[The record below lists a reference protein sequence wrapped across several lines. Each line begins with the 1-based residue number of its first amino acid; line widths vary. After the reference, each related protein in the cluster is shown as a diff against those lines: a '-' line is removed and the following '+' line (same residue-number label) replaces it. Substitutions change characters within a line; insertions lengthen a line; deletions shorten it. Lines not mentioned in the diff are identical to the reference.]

1 MVTLFNIF
9 EDEKITYLEIVD
21 ETLIKINPSE
31 GENFVV
37 MDTNWSS
44 NKC

>member
-21 ETLIKINPSE
+21 ETLKINPSE
-31 GENFVV
+31 GEDFVV